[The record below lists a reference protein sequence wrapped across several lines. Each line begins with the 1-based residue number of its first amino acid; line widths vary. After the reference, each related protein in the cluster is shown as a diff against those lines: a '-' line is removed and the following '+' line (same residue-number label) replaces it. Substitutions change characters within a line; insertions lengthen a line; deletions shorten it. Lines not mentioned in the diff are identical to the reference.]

1 MSPRELMLTVSD
13 IESMP
18 EDGNRYEVISGELH
32 VSTSP
37 SRLHQSFL
45 MELSFRL
52 RLYLETNKIGEV
64 LAGIG
69 VIFDEFNGVIP
80 DLVFY
85 TNERKRTIASVQ
97 LSGAPE
103 LVVEVVSQGSRN
115 EQRDRNVKR
124 VLYSENGVSEY
135 WIADPE
141 AKMIEVYRSLRT
153 GGFGGKTVLREK
165 DLLTTPLLP
174 GFECEV
180 GLLFPEYTGCV
191 TDAPQ
196 SGRC

>member
-13 IESMP
+13 VESMP
-18 EDGNRYEVISGELH
+18 EDGNRYEVISGDLH

-37 SRLHQSFL
+37 SRLHQGL
-45 MELSFRL
+45 LGRL
-52 RLYLETNKIGEV
+52 FHQIQLYLDRNPIGE
-64 LAGIG
+64 LMIGLG

-80 DLVFY
+80 DLVY
-85 TNERKRTIASVQ
+85 YSNERKKMIASVR
-97 LSGAPE
+97 LTGAPE
-103 LVVEVVSQGSRN
+103 LMVEIVSPGSKN

-153 GGFGGKTVLREK
+153 GGFGERKVLREK

-180 GLLFPEYTGCV
+180 GLLFPE
-191 TDAPQ
+191 
-196 SGRC
+196 